1 MRGRPAGMPAGN
13 RNEIGVR
20 ARRDRHPQNLLR
32 SNFLEKDFQDL
43 NINQYQSGRPTCV
56 LSC

>member
-1 MRGRPAGMPAGN
+1 MPAGN

-43 NINQYQSGRPTCV
+43 NINEYQSGRPTCV
-56 LSC
+56 PSC